1 MNARTPLDRENL
13 LSLVQKARDGSQEA
27 LDALK
32 HQYAPLIE
40 GSIARHTL
48 PDMSLQDQIDIR
60 EEANII
66 FSTAVCNYNSSAEGV
81 EFGLYAKICLENGL
95 VSYIRSYFRRKK
107 NPILSLENVEVSV
120 GGNSEFLQSIVDAE
134 DTANLV
140 KFIQSKLS
148 DYENRVWWMYVSGMS
163 ASAIATTLGNTE
175 PKSVSNAI
183 YRIRKKLRG
192 ILPEHINSDRFS
204 R

>member
-1 MNARTPLDRENL
+1 MNTRSSLDREKL
-13 LSLVQKARDGSQEA
+13 LSLVEKAREGSQDA

-40 GSIARHTL
+40 GSISRHTL
-48 PDMSLQDQIDIR
+48 KGMPLQEQIDIR

-66 FSTAVCNYNSSAEGV
+66 FSTAVCNYDSSAEGV

-95 VSYIRSYFRRKK
+95 VSYIRSYMRRKR
-107 NPILSLENVEVSV
+107 NPVLSLDSV
-120 GGNSEFLQSIVDAE
+120 DVPSGDTSSFLQSIVDRE
-134 DTANLV
+134 DEANLV
-140 KFIQSKLS
+140 KLIKSKLS
-148 DYENRVWWMYVSGMS
+148 DFENRVWWMYVSGMS
-163 ASAIATTLGNTE
+163 ASAIAAALGNTD

-192 ILPEHINSDRFS
+192 ILPEHICSDRFS